1 MEESS
6 DLKHA
11 QVNLKETVS
20 ALDKAV
26 RQNIIHKNTAAR
38 TKARLSKL
46 VNKLSSPSEE
56 KMIDHFY
63 QTTCFNSLK
72 SLGLDLN
79 IAFTMAMGSIPFIFF
94 API

>member
-1 MEESS
+1 LAVHISVVKRLRQSQKANLRNRAVKSEIKNLIKKVEDSS
-6 DLKHA
+6 DLKQA
-11 QVNLKETVS
+11 QENLKETIS

-56 KMIDHFY
+56 KKD
-63 QTTCFNSLK
+63 
-72 SLGLDLN
+72 
-79 IAFTMAMGSIPFIFF
+79 
-94 API
+94 

>member
-1 MEESS
+1 MAVHISVVKRLRQSQKANLRNRAVKSEIKNLIKKVEDSS
-6 DLKHA
+6 DLKQA
-11 QVNLKETVS
+11 QENLKETIS

-56 KMIDHFY
+56 KKD
-63 QTTCFNSLK
+63 
-72 SLGLDLN
+72 
-79 IAFTMAMGSIPFIFF
+79 
-94 API
+94 